1 MLTVS
6 VENFGPIRE
15 GTVELRP
22 LTVFVGPNNS
32 GKSYMAMLLYAISRT
47 LALDAMWDIPL
58 LRRPYARRFLDR
70 ALDVSDS
77 ALAALEDAE
86 AREEALTWLA
96 SRLVRDSRRPD
107 RAEAVDINYADLPDP
122 LQQALHIIVE
132 DYLDSLAE
140 ALSGEIERCFGTEL
154 SGIASKLSPGNSFLI
169 SINSKQPRF
178 ELTLKASGRKLIVAA
193 KNVDLTAARYKVYS
207 RYPLRYFDVDG
218 GDFRLPLPLFEFL
231 SESALQIM
239 RGVLSTTYYLP
250 ASRSG
255 TLQSH
260 KALASS
266 FMQQSPLVGIEE
278 LDVPRLTG
286 VIADFIRNILTLDR
300 EQKTTEIIRMIGSFL
315 ESEVVHGSVSLSE
328 GGKLLYPEIY
338 YTRDG
343 ERFELHR
350 TSSMVS
356 ELAPIILF
364 IRHLTRPG
372 SLLIVEEPESHLHP
386 AAQRPLGRAF
396 ARLLGQDVNLLLTT
410 HSDYFIQQLSHLMQL
425 GPLSSEQRVRLG
437 YADADVIPVSAVGA
451 YLFDTSG
458 PEQGSVVK
466 ELSAKDSDGIPGIPD
481 DQYADV
487 SEALYNEMVNLERA
501 AARDESCTE

>member
-58 LRRPYARRFLDR
+58 LRRPYARRFR
-70 ALDVSDS
+70 GHGLDVSER
-77 ALAALEDAE
+77 ALAVLEGAE

-96 SRLVRDSRRPD
+96 SRLVRDSRRPG
-107 RAEAVDINYADLPDP
+107 RAEPVDINYAELPEP

-132 DYLDSLAE
+132 DYLDSMAE
-140 ALSGEIERCFGTEL
+140 SLSGEIERCFGTKISDLSSYFTPGKSFTLSIVSSRPIFEMKLEL
-154 SGIASKLSPGNSFLI
+154 
-169 SINSKQPRF
+169 
-178 ELTLKASGRKLIVAA
+178 SGRKLIVSE
-193 KNVDLTAARYKVYS
+193 KKVDLNSAKYKIYS
-207 RYPLRYFDVDG
+207 RYPLRYFDTERD
-218 GDFRLPLPLFEFL
+218 DPQLSLPLFEFL

-239 RGVLSTTYYLP
+239 RGAPSATYYLP

-386 AAQRPLGRAF
+386 AAQRPLARAF
-396 ARLLGQDVNLLLTT
+396 ARLLGQNVNLLLTT
-410 HSDYFIQQLSHLMQL
+410 HSDYFLQQLTNLIRVK
-425 GPLSSEQRVRLG
+425 PLTVEEREKFTYSDDES
-437 YADADVIPVSAVGA
+437 IPAASVGA
-451 YLFDTSG
+451 YLFDTSDEK
-458 PEQGSVVK
+458 PGSSVIV
-466 ELSAKDSDGIPGIPD
+466 ELPVTYSDGIPED
-481 DQYADV
+481 EFTRVAE
-487 SEALYNEMVNLERA
+487 SLYDEMVELDRA
-501 AARDESCTE
+501 AMRHE